1 MTKSPLKLAV
11 AALRAA
17 EAIPVYSSVRSR
29 KDFTM
34 RQHLAMASVRQFL
47 KLDYRGFTTLL
58 GEFSGLRAALELKKV
73 PHYTTIQKA
82 EQCLKTGPTTQA
94 RNSERK
100 VSPAV
105 TPQRE

>member
-1 MTKSPLKLAV
+1 MSTSKLRAMTKSPVKLAIT
-11 AALRAA
+11 ALRMA
-17 EAIPVYSSVRSR
+17 EAIPVYSSARSR

-58 GEFSGLRAALELKKV
+58 GEFSELREALGLKKV

-82 EQCLKTGPTTQA
+82 EQRLKKGSTT
-94 RNSERK
+94 RC
-100 VSPAV
+100 
-105 TPQRE
+105 